1 VNIHAW
7 FDVGAAATAAIVT
20 TACFF
25 WRLRDATAR
34 VEHAGAGYAVA
45 VVFGAALGG
54 YAAGTANLWLSG
66 QPEVARSVL
75 GALAGAIMA
84 VEVFKRARGIRGS
97 TGIVF
102 VPGFCASLA
111 VGRWGCFLS
120 GLGDHT
126 HGIPTS
132 LPWGHD
138 CGDGIPRHP
147 VQLYESAAM
156 TAFLGFTV
164 VQLARR
170 DACFLRN
177 GFYLLVL
184 WYAGQRFA
192 WEFLKPYAQLI
203 GPLNLFHCI
212 CLGLVCYAAWMLA
225 VRSRHSLE
233 PVRSSEP
240 GRREC

>member
-1 VNIHAW
+1 MNIHTW
-7 FDVGAAATAAIVT
+7 FDVGATAAAGIVT

-25 WRLRDATAR
+25 WRLRPAVSR
-34 VEHAGAGYAVA
+34 IEHAGAGYAVA
-45 VVFGAALGG
+45 VVAGAAVGG

-66 QPEVARSVL
+66 RPEIARSVV
-75 GALAGAIMA
+75 GALAGAIVA

-111 VGRWGCFLS
+111 IGRWGCFLS

-138 CGDGIPRHP
+138 FGDGIPRHP

-156 TAFLGFTV
+156 AAFLGFAV

-170 DACFLRN
+170 DQGFLRN

-192 WEFLKPYAQLI
+192 WEFLKPYAHVV

-212 CLGLVCYAAWMLA
+212 CLGLVCYAAWMM
-225 VRSRHSLE
+225 RSHPALPE
-233 PVRSSEP
+233 
-240 GRREC
+240 